1 MTADVNPIGE
11 GATLR
16 QAQTALTEER
26 ILAAATELFLAD
38 GYVATTLEA
47 VARRAR
53 VAARTVYVRFG
64 TKAALFKRVVDVAV
78 VGDTEP
84 VDVLGRDWMI
94 EAMTAPTLAGRIAA
108 GAAVSRQIMG
118 RTGALFAVAQQAAAV
133 EPLIAAA
140 WQEGREQTRHAQEVF
155 CTKLADD
162 GLLPPGADLTWLIDT
177 TTVLVAA
184 ETYLLVTRMLGWDL
198 DSYEAWVAATLTRL
212 LTGPGDIPA
221 LPDPELVDERSPDR
235 VVLVVAHPAGQEVE
249 LIRGDG
255 GNPDGQ
261 VGELAVEP
269 GPLGG
274 RGGRVGGLL
283 GGGPGDLPV
292 HAGVAECAGVGRGD
306 TVAGDEVGAG
316 QLADE
321 IVGGRVIGA
330 PAAVDDLGVIA
341 GVVGVG
347 EEGAL
352 REQAQRGPVAELAE
366 RLDQVFGFVDAALG
380 RVQDV
385 PDGDLHAGGARGGDE
400 PAGPRQVWCAPATVD
415 GGLPGVGAVALVA
428 DQAGRQDL
436 AGRLGR
442 ERAAPAV
449 DHAPAV
455 QGQVDGLA
463 HAQVVE
469 RRGVDVKV
477 QESGEQLRVDPEL
490 AAVVLEVG
498 GTGRDLADAGQ
509 EVALAV
515 GDRARASAPAE
526 VEADQDLVRMAA
538 G

>member
-1 MTADVNPIGE
+1 MTADVNPIGG

-108 GAAVSRQIMG
+108 GAAAGRQIMG

-212 LTGPGDIPA
+212 LTGPGGIPA

-235 VVLVVAHPAGQEVE
+235 VVLVVAHPAG
-249 LIRGDG
+249 
-255 GNPDGQ
+255 
-261 VGELAVEP
+261 
-269 GPLGG
+269 
-274 RGGRVGGLL
+274 
-283 GGGPGDLPV
+283 
-292 HAGVAECAGVGRGD
+292 
-306 TVAGDEVGAG
+306 
-316 QLADE
+316 
-321 IVGGRVIGA
+321 
-330 PAAVDDLGVIA
+330 
-341 GVVGVG
+341 
-347 EEGAL
+347 
-352 REQAQRGPVAELAE
+352 
-366 RLDQVFGFVDAALG
+366 
-380 RVQDV
+380 
-385 PDGDLHAGGARGGDE
+385 
-400 PAGPRQVWCAPATVD
+400 
-415 GGLPGVGAVALVA
+415 
-428 DQAGRQDL
+428 
-436 AGRLGR
+436 
-442 ERAAPAV
+442 
-449 DHAPAV
+449 
-455 QGQVDGLA
+455 
-463 HAQVVE
+463 
-469 RRGVDVKV
+469 
-477 QESGEQLRVDPEL
+477 
-490 AAVVLEVG
+490 
-498 GTGRDLADAGQ
+498 
-509 EVALAV
+509 
-515 GDRARASAPAE
+515 
-526 VEADQDLVRMAA
+526 
-538 G
+538 

>member
-1 MTADVNPIGE
+1 MTVDVNPIGE

-64 TKAALFKRVVDVAV
+64 TKAALFKRVVDVAI

-108 GAAVSRQIMG
+108 GAAVGRQIMG

-162 GLLPPGADLTWLIDT
+162 GLLPPGIDLTWLIDT

-198 DSYEAWVAATLTRL
+198 DTYEAWVAATLTRL
-212 LTGPGDIPA
+212 LTGPGGIPA

-249 LIRGDG
+249 LVRGDG

-261 VGELAVEP
+261 VGELPVEP
-269 GPLGG
+269 GPHGRPRRPGWWLARRRPGRSAGPG
-274 RGGRVGGLL
+274 RGRRIRWTSV
-283 GGGPGDLPV
+283 
-292 HAGVAECAGVGRGD
+292 VA
-306 TVAGDEVGAG
+306 T
-316 QLADE
+316 
-321 IVGGRVIGA
+321 
-330 PAAVDDLGVIA
+330 P
-341 GVVGVG
+341 
-347 EEGAL
+347 
-352 REQAQRGPVAELAE
+352 
-366 RLDQVFGFVDAALG
+366 
-380 RVQDV
+380 
-385 PDGDLHAGGARGGDE
+385 
-400 PAGPRQVWCAPATVD
+400 
-415 GGLPGVGAVALVA
+415 LPGT
-428 DQAGRQDL
+428 
-436 AGRLGR
+436 
-442 ERAAPAV
+442 
-449 DHAPAV
+449 
-455 QGQVDGLA
+455 
-463 HAQVVE
+463 
-469 RRGVDVKV
+469 K
-477 QESGEQLRVDPEL
+477 
-490 AAVVLEVG
+490 
-498 GTGRDLADAGQ
+498 
-509 EVALAV
+509 
-515 GDRARASAPAE
+515 
-526 VEADQDLVRMAA
+526 
-538 G
+538 